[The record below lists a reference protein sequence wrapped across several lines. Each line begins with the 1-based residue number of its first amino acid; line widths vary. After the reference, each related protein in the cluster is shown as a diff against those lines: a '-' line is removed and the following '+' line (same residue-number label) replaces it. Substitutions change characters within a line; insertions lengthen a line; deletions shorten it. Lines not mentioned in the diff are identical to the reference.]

1 MTGSA
6 QPSRQMTAAQPLHV
20 IIATDCGSTT
30 TKAIL
35 IEKLGNEYRQT
46 FRGEAPTTVE
56 APFEDVTRGVLNS
69 LAELE
74 ELSGRKILDGE
85 RIITPNRAAQGE
97 PKVGVDIYISTSSA
111 GGGLQMMV
119 AGAVQSMTGE
129 SAQRCALGA
138 GAIVMDVLASNDGRL
153 PHEKIERIRSLRPDM
168 ILLSGGT
175 DGGTVTHVV
184 EMAEYISAAEPRPRL
199 GISYQLPLIYAG
211 NKDARD
217 RITEILGGKTSLV
230 ITDNIRPVLEREN
243 LGPARTKIHDLF
255 LEHVMAQAPGY
266 KKLLEWTGAPIM
278 PTPAA
283 VGLIMETIA
292 KKENLNLI
300 GVDIGGA
307 TTDVFSVFG
316 GVFNRTVS
324 ANLGLSYSVSNVL
337 AEAGLASILRW
348 VPFTIEEQTLRN
360 RIKNKMIRP
369 TTIPQT
375 LDELQIEQA
384 IAREALRLAL
394 AHHTSLATGLKGVQ
408 QERTISDIFEQK
420 TSGESLIDMLQLD
433 LIVGSGGILSHAPR
447 RVQAM
452 LMMVDAYEPLGVT
465 RLSVDSIFMMPH
477 LGVLSTVNEQAAT
490 DVFVRDCMIYLG
502 TCVAPIGRGKDGER
516 CADYTITF
524 GEGRSRECGTLA
536 FGELR
541 LFPLGRDDRA
551 QIELRPA
558 KQVDLGEGKG
568 VSVTRDVRGGEVG
581 LLLDGR
587 GRPLQL
593 PTDSQKRLAALIRWH
608 RAVDL
613 YPGKG

>member
-1 MTGSA
+1 MTT
-6 QPSRQMTAAQPLHV
+6 PSRPLSV

-35 IEKLGNEYRQT
+35 IEKVGNEYRQT

-56 APFEDVTRGVLNS
+56 APFEDVTRGVLNAI
-69 LAELE
+69 AEIE
-74 ELSGRKILDGE
+74 ELSGRTILDGE
-85 RIITPNRAAQGE
+85 RIITPNKAKDGQ
-97 PKVGVDIYISTSSA
+97 PKVGVDIYVSTSSA

-138 GAIVMDVLASNDGRL
+138 GAIVMDVLALNDGRL
-153 PHEKIERIRSLRPDM
+153 PHEKIERIRTLRPDM

-184 EMAEYISAAEPRPRL
+184 EMAEYIAAAEPRPRL
-199 GISYQLPLIYAG
+199 GMSYTLPLIYAG
-211 NKDARD
+211 NKDARP
-217 RITEILGGKTSLV
+217 RVQEILENKSSLV
-230 ITDNIRPVLEREN
+230 ITDNIRPQLEREN
-243 LGPARTKIHDLF
+243 LTPARNKIHDLF

-266 KKLLEWTGAPIM
+266 KKLIDWAGAPIM

-283 VGLIMETIA
+283 VGLIMQTIA
-292 KKENLNLI
+292 KRDGINLI

-316 GVFNRTVS
+316 EVFNRTVS
-324 ANLGLSYSVSNVL
+324 ANLGMSYSISNVL
-337 AEAGLASILRW
+337 AEAGLANIMRW
-348 VPFTIEEQTLRN
+348 VPFALNEQTLRN

-375 LDELQIEQA
+375 LDELQIEHA

-394 AHHTSLATGLKGVQ
+394 MHHKSLATGLKGVQ

-420 TSGESLIDMLQLD
+420 TSGQTLIDMLKLA
-433 LIVGSGGILSHAPR
+433 LVVGSGGILSHAPR
-447 RVQAM
+447 RVQSM
-452 LMMVDAYEPLGVT
+452 LMMVDAYEPLGFT

-490 DVFVRDCMIYLG
+490 DVFVRDCMVYLG
-502 TCVAPIGRGKDGER
+502 TCVAPIGQGKDGER
-516 CADYTITF
+516 CTDYTITF
-524 GEGRSRECGTLA
+524 QGGRSPEQGSLP

-541 LFPLGRDDRA
+541 LLPLGTDETA
-551 QIELRPA
+551 TVELRPA
-558 KQVDLGEGKG
+558 KQVDVGAGKG
-568 VSVTRDVRGGEVG
+568 MAVTKEARGGVVG
-581 LLLDGR
+581 LMLDAR

-593 PTDSQKRLAALIRWH
+593 PVDEKARVAALTKWYK
-608 RAVDL
+608 AVSL
-613 YPGKG
+613 YPER